1 MLKFNTESKMERKQD
16 EKKNKK
22 INELNKKTKNVS
34 PRNPQQVK

>member
-22 INELNKKTKNVS
+22 INELNKKIKNVS